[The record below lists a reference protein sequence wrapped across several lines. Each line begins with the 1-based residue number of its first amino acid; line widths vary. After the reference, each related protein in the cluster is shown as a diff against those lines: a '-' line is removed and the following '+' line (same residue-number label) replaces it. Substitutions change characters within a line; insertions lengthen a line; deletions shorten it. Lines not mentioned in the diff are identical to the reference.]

1 MITQSNCGALEHPLS
16 ENGAVTTPCLLAF
29 DTSTEQLAMAVVS
42 PQGVWVHRSPGGAS
56 VSSTLLPQA
65 QLLLQQA
72 GLKLSGLN
80 AVAFGVGP
88 GAFTGLR
95 ASCAVAQ
102 GLAFGLGCRILQI
115 DSLLIV
121 AEDARWQASQ
131 GVSPGWF
138 ESGSGQHCLG
148 AQPGPMRAFEIGVAM
163 DARMHETYAGR
174 YWHDGQRWQV
184 AQAPALYSLPALEEA
199 WAQPGGDDIP
209 AAGETPNHA
218 PPRSW
223 LAGSALLAFGDRLVL
238 PRSLQRLPLEHDRA
252 AALARLAL
260 QAWIHDA
267 LIDTADA
274 LPLYLRDKVAL
285 TTLERQ
291 AVRAAGSL

>member
-16 ENGAVTTPCLLAF
+16 ENGAVTTPGLLAF

-56 VSSTLLPQA
+56 VSNTLLPQA

-72 GLKLSGLN
+72 GLKLSDLK

-95 ASCAVAQ
+95 TSCAVAQ
-102 GLAFGLGCRILQI
+102 GLAFGLGCRVLQI

-121 AEDARWQASQ
+121 AEDARWQAFQ

-138 ESGSGQHCLG
+138 GPGSGQHGLG
-148 AQPGPMRAFEIGVAM
+148 AQTGPMRTFEIGVAM
-163 DARMHETYAGR
+163 DARMHEAYAGR
-174 YWHDGQRWQV
+174 YRHDGQRWQV
-184 AQAPALYSLPALEEA
+184 VQAPALYNLPALEEA
-199 WAQPGGDDIP
+199 WAQLGEDDTP

-218 PPRSW
+218 PLRSW

-238 PRSLQRLPLEHDRA
+238 PPSLQRLPIEHDRA

-260 QAWIHDA
+260 QAWFHDA